1 MIPPEVQR
9 FESRGG
15 ARVYRLPL
23 EEFPGF
29 WGYAHLLLADGLCA
43 LVDCGS
49 GLDSSNEGLERGLET
64 VRRDYGEQAG
74 WDRLTHVLISHG
86 HIDHFGGLT
95 FVRTRTRAP
104 IGVHE
109 LDLRVLTRYEE
120 RVRLVTHR
128 LAAFLI
134 EAGVAPD
141 EQARVLELYR
151 VHKALSRSVPVDLTY
166 EAQGMRIGPVHMT
179 HVPGHCP
186 GQVVMQVDDL
196 LLAGDHILSDI
207 SPHQAPESLSDNT
220 GLGHY
225 LESLQRLK
233 PLAPGVTWTLGGHQS
248 PVRDLAA
255 RIAAIEDVHRQRLSA
270 VLGILRQ
277 PRTVA
282 EVSAVLFPDV
292 RGYNVLLALEE
303 TGAHVEYLAQRAR
316 IGLANAEVIG
326 GGEPV
331 PLRYVS
337 GEGAAPS

>member
-1 MIPPEVQR
+1 MIRPEVQR
-9 FESRGG
+9 FESVGG
-15 ARVYRLPL
+15 ARIYRLPL

-49 GLDSSNEGLERGLET
+49 GLDLSNEGLERGLEI
-64 VRRDYGEQAG
+64 VRRDHGEPVG
-74 WDRLTHVLISHG
+74 WERLTNVLITHG
-86 HIDHFGGLT
+86 HIDHFGGLSY
-95 FVRTRTRAP
+95 VRERTRAP

-109 LDLRVLTRYEE
+109 LDQRVLTRYEE
-120 RVRLVTHR
+120 RVRLITHR

-134 EAGVAPD
+134 EAGVPAA

-166 EAQGMRIGPVHMT
+166 EAQDMRVGPVRMT

-233 PLAPGVTWTLGGHQS
+233 PLASGVSWTLGGHQS

-255 RIAAIEDVHRQRLSA
+255 RIAAIEELHRQRLSA
-270 VLGILRQ
+270 VLDILRE

-282 EVSAVLFPDV
+282 EVSAILFPDV
-292 RGYNVLLALEE
+292 RGYNTLLALEE

-316 IGLANAEVIG
+316 IGLANAEAIG

-337 GEGAAPS
+337 IEGAAPS